1 MGIRCNRVCSMIE
14 NVVPRISYILYT
26 IYIYIH
32 THGQNSGLPLF
43 SLNIKLRI
51 YRCRDMLR
59 IGEGK

>member
-14 NVVPRISYILYT
+14 NVVPRISYILYIC
-26 IYIYIH
+26 IY

>member
-14 NVVPRISYILYT
+14 NVDILYT
-26 IYIYIH
+26 IYYIYIY